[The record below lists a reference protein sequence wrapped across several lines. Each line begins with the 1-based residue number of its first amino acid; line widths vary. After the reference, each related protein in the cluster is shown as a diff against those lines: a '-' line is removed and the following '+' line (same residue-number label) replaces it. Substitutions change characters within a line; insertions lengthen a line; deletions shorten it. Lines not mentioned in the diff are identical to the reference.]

1 MKKILVVT
9 AALALGVTGCADSSD
24 SSPPPATGPH
34 LYQSDLA
41 NTVTLAIKR
50 GTSDEEL
57 LEQLGV
63 VAQRHG
69 LSDWETR
76 EKTYVGIGAGLRK
89 AGVPESRAQEI
100 AEFVS
105 DGDPARRALVM
116 KEFTGSA
123 AP

>member
-24 SSPPPATGPH
+24 SSPPPETGPH

-116 KEFTGSA
+116 KEFED
-123 AP
+123 